1 MTGTIQ
7 RGDGSATTLTRLII
21 AWAITIPLA
30 ISPNVVGSGTPS
42 PARWALF
49 VALLSLAGLPFV
61 WTAARSLRTY
71 AGMLA
76 LLTLLAVFL
85 ENALPAWASGQPWF
99 PDPSGYPAAFI
110 LQSPKVV
117 AAFVMMTVLTLLGY
131 RRREFFLPSVL
142 PRKVWIGLGVGAA
155 VVIGLTLL
163 LHMKSASLAGSEG
176 AAGAAR
182 YLPLA
187 LVLAAMNS
195 FAEEMLYRGVLLGP
209 LLRQI
214 TANQAISMTAVLF
227 GIAHFHGTPSGL
239 PGMGLTFIAGWIFGW
254 AMVETRGISLS
265 WFLHFVPDAVIFV
278 ASALPR

>member
-1 MTGTIQ
+1 MTGTIH

-142 PRKVWIGLGVGAA
+142 PRKVWIGLGVGTP
-155 VVIGLTLL
+155 VVMGLTLL
-163 LHMKSASLAGSEG
+163 LYMKSASLAGSES
-176 AAGAAR
+176 AA
-182 YLPLA
+182 
-187 LVLAAMNS
+187 
-195 FAEEMLYRGVLLGP
+195 
-209 LLRQI
+209 
-214 TANQAISMTAVLF
+214 
-227 GIAHFHGTPSGL
+227 
-239 PGMGLTFIAGWIFGW
+239 
-254 AMVETRGISLS
+254 
-265 WFLHFVPDAVIFV
+265 VP
-278 ASALPR
+278 